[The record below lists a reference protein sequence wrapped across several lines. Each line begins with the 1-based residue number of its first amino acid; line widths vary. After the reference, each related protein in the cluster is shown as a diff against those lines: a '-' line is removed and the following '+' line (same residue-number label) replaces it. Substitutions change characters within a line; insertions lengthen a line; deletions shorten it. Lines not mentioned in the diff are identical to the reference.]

1 MTQLSRNIG
10 QWRGDARAWFERL
23 RDDLCAAFE
32 RIEADL
38 PGGAPLGDLAAG
50 RFVRTPWD
58 RKDHN
63 GAPGGGGVM
72 GLIKGRVFEKAGIH
86 TSTVHG
92 EFAPE
97 FRKQIPG
104 AEDDP
109 RFWASGVSLI
119 AHPQNP
125 HVPAAHMNTRFV
137 VTSKWWFGGGGDL
150 TPVLDARRTQSDPDT
165 IAFHAAMQAA
175 CAPHAIADY
184 AGYKRWCEE
193 YFFLPHRQEMRG
205 VGGIFYDHLTPSDAD
220 GGWPAAFAFTQDV
233 GGAFLRVYPEIVRRN
248 FAKPWTEAQRDEQL
262 VRRGRYVE
270 FNLLYDRGTTF
281 GLKTGGNVESI
292 LSSLPPMVKW
302 P

>member
-1 MTQLSRNIG
+1 MTQLPRNID
-10 QWRGDARAWFERL
+10 QWRAEARGWFERL

-32 RIEADL
+32 QLEADL
-38 PGGAPLGDLAAG
+38 PAGAPAGDRAAG

-58 RKDHN
+58 RKDHS

-119 AHPQNP
+119 AHPLNP

-150 TPVLDARRTQSDPDT
+150 TPVLDARRTQADPDT

-175 CAPHAIADY
+175 CAPHTIADY

-233 GGAFLRVYPEIVRRN
+233 GRAFLQVYPEIVRRN
-248 FAKPWTEAQRDEQL
+248 FAKPWTEAERDEQL

-292 LSSLPPMVKW
+292 LSSLPPAVKW